1 MSIKHCIAIML
12 GVIVAQPLM
21 AKDVAT
27 EQYNASVARAHY
39 NDVRSEYESVTEMA
53 DAQSK
58 RVVQEQARL
67 DELRKK
73 QKAAKARLDVAK
85 GKLKQRELA
94 LDKAWH
100 N

>member
-1 MSIKHCIAIML
+1 
-12 GVIVAQPLM
+12 
-21 AKDVAT
+21 
-27 EQYNASVARAHY
+27 
-39 NDVRSEYESVTEMA
+39 MA

-85 GKLKQRELA
+85 GQLKQRELA
-94 LDKAWH
+94 LDKAWG